1 MQLMDMWEFGATKS
15 WRPPNKL
22 FGLEI
27 RSFWRIFRT
36 QVTALFQSQTT
47 LHDIT
52 LVTFP
57 FMICRYPLFEKKL
70 FGLLVE
76 IPLDY
81 TPISHWSWLI
91 SIIQITTS
99 SHYCIGYARFAYAT
113 PLLSPHLTIP
123 MIDTYPI
130 ISPSSPYLNHHP
142 KDQVTYNTTLVALR
156 KAGLSRQ
163 ALRASDKLVKPNGAD
178 AYTYCCL
185 KGDLVGHVPNGW

>member
-1 MQLMDMWEFGATKS
+1 M
-15 WRPPNKL
+15 
-22 FGLEI
+22 
-27 RSFWRIFRT
+27 
-36 QVTALFQSQTT
+36 
-47 LHDIT
+47 
-52 LVTFP
+52 VTFP
-57 FMICRYPLFEKKL
+57 IMICRYPLFETTIWIIGRYPPWL
-70 FGLLVE
+70 YSHQPLELVE
-76 IPLDY
+76 
-81 TPISHWSWLI
+81 T
-91 SIIQITTS
+91 IIQITTS
-99 SHYCIGYARFAYAT
+99 SRYCIGYTRFAYVT